1 MPRLRSHT
9 SNETLIDFLGRELPP
24 RARDQAEFFASAV
37 KEAGERYDRYS
48 QRRDDW
54 WKFSRRR
61 ERLRKIKQL
70 TESLSAALCA
80 LDILNRDELD
90 SRIGPEKIEYLIG
103 LLNLLHREAD
113 VLDRR
118 TQASGKPIDHATQR
132 WILQLADI
140 YENAFG
146 KQPSVS
152 GSGEDPVQ
160 RRGKF
165 YRLLELARPA
175 SFARHGRLTTKH
187 IQSLLKTRRPLLSL
201 QDLLPR
207 VPQEGSPAG
216 SPEES

>member
-1 MPRLRSHT
+1 MC
-9 SNETLIDFLGRELPP
+9 EFDFR
-24 RARDQAEFFASAV
+24 QAH
-37 KEAGERYDRYS
+37 
-48 QRRDDW
+48 
-54 WKFSRRR
+54 
-61 ERLRKIKQL
+61 
-70 TESLSAALCA
+70 
-80 LDILNRDELD
+80 
-90 SRIGPEKIEYLIG
+90 PEKIEYLIG
-103 LLNLLHREAD
+103 LLNLLHHEAD
-113 VLDRR
+113 VLDRK

-146 KQPSVS
+146 REPSVS
-152 GSGEDPVQ
+152 GSGEDLMQ

-175 SFARHGRLTTKH
+175 SFARHGRLSTKH

-207 VPQEGSPAG
+207 VRQEGSPAG

>member
-9 SNETLIDFLGRELPP
+9 SNETLIDFLIRELPP

-70 TESLSAALCA
+70 TEGLSAALCE

-118 TQASGKPIDHATQR
+118 TQASGKPIDHASQR
-132 WILQLADI
+132 WVLQLADI
-140 YENAFG
+140 YKSAFG
-146 KQPSVS
+146 REPSVS
-152 GSGEDPVQ
+152 GSGDDQVQ

-165 YRLLELARPA
+165 YRMLELARPA
-175 SFARHGRLTTKH
+175 SFARHGRLSTKH

-201 QDLLPR
+201 QDAVRR
-207 VPQEGSPAG
+207 VRREGSPAG